1 MFFWTKDSFIATE
14 GTLFK
19 YKKDVVIRMY
29 IMNIF
34 HTIRG
39 RYTIAFGGLALVFLI
54 VVIAT
59 ETLVSHLQNNIGK
72 HAPGTAL
79 VQNADRDLYQS
90 RLALATLVF
99 TKKVLSDSFLEDTAL
114 SNAQQAHDRMQQF
127 RKLTSDIPE
136 ITDFL
141 TDFDNS
147 YNRWH
152 SRSLDIIDMVKEG
165 NNNTAMIDF
174 VGDNQTDFINL
185 RFFYDHSEELIAEY
199 AAAEKKQING
209 TANEFKLIVAILAVI
224 VLIVSVLLAWFAPR
238 NISRAIERITLGV
251 HEISAG
257 DGDLTRR
264 INSTKKDE
272 TGDLSRE
279 LDGFVTKLGRLIG
292 EVRVSCEHIRQ
303 EMHGLGESVTE
314 SAKLSERQH
323 QSLDFIVTAVEEMG
337 GANRDVAHNAASTV
351 EEVESLNRSAEDGV
365 EQLNGSIQQL
375 DDLANQINNAA
386 SVIGQLSERSD
397 KIASVL
403 DVILGISEQTNLLA
417 LNAAIEAA
425 RAGEQGRGFAVVA
438 DEVRNLASKTQAS
451 TEDIQKM
458 INDLQSGVSN
468 AVSAIKESVNMVGN
482 SVSLSQK
489 TVESIVLVKQSAGRI
504 YDFTA
509 QTASATEEQ
518 SKVTDEINENLSS
531 LFLMSK
537 EVLEISRSI
546 SHSVQETL
554 TNSDELA
561 DQVKRFTV

>member
-1 MFFWTKDSFIATE
+1 M
-14 GTLFK
+14 G
-19 YKKDVVIRMY
+19 
-29 IMNIF
+29 IF

-39 RYTIAFGGLALVFLI
+39 RYTIAFGSLAFIFLV
-54 VVIAT
+54 VVIAA
-59 ETLVSHLQNNIGK
+59 EALVGYLQSSIGK
-72 HAPGTAL
+72 YAHGTAL

-90 RLALATLVF
+90 RLALASLVF
-99 TKKVLSDSFLEDTAL
+99 AKEVLSDSSLEKNVL
-114 SNAQQAHDRMQQF
+114 SNAQQAHDRMQEF

-136 ITDFL
+136 IKDFL
-141 TDFDNS
+141 VDFDANFES
-147 YNRWH
+147 WH
-152 SRSLDIIDMVKEG
+152 TRSLEIVEEVRRGNHNAAMVRFIG
-165 NNNTAMIDF
+165 A
-174 VGDNQTDFINL
+174 NQTHFINL
-185 RFFYDHSEELIAEY
+185 RTLYDHSEELIALH
-199 AAAEKKQING
+199 AAHEKERIDLF
-209 TANEFKLIVAILAVI
+209 ANEFKIIVAILAVI
-224 VLIVSVLLAWFAPR
+224 VLIASISLAWFAPR
-238 NISRAIERITLGV
+238 NISRAIKRVTYGV

-264 INSTKKDE
+264 INSTKRDE
-272 TGDLSRE
+272 TGELSRE
-279 LDGFVTKLGRLIG
+279 LDGFVAKLGRLIG
-292 EVRVSCEHIRQ
+292 EVRVGCEHIRQ
-303 EMHGLGESVTE
+303 EMHGLGESATT

-337 GANRDVAHNAASTV
+337 GATREVAHNAASTV
-351 EEVESLNRSAEDGV
+351 EEVESLNRCADEGV
-365 EQLNGSIQQL
+365 EQLNNSIQQL
-375 DDLANQINNAA
+375 DSLANQINNAA
-386 SVIGQLSERSD
+386 SVISQLSERSD

-438 DEVRNLASKTQAS
+438 DEVRELASKTQAS

-468 AVSAIKESVNMVGN
+468 AVSAITDSVNMAGS

-489 TVESIVLVKQSAGRI
+489 TKESITFVKQSAGRI

-518 SKVTDEINENLSS
+518 SKVTDQINENLSS
-531 LFLMSK
+531 LSSMSK
-537 EVLEISRSI
+537 EVLEISRRI